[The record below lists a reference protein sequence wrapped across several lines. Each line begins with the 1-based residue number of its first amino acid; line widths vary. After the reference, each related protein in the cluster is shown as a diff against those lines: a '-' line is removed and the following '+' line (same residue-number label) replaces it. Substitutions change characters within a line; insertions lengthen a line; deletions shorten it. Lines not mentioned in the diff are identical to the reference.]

1 MINLLVIDPQPIVR
15 CGFKTFLS
23 EYDFLNVVYA
33 AEDLEEAMD
42 YMKSESVDVLI
53 SEMSFTNVSPINL
66 IKKVKSLNPDI
77 DVIFFT
83 TQDQQI
89 YSVPLLRAG
98 AIGYLS
104 KNIKASVMADAI
116 HKIKSYKLHIT
127 NNFNNELKLDLDI
140 EKPRNRFGTL
150 SSREIEVLKYLT
162 DGKRNIEIAKRLNIN
177 QKTVNTYKNRMMH
190 KLNVDNMFDL
200 YLQAKNMN
208 LV

>member
-1 MINLLVIDPQPIVR
+1 MINLLLIDPQPVVR

-23 EYDFLNVVYA
+23 DFDFLNVVYV
-33 AEDLEEAMD
+33 AEDINGAID
-42 YMKSESVDVLI
+42 FIKSNPVDVLI
-53 SEMSFTNVSPINL
+53 SEMTFSDISPVKL
-66 IKKVKSLNPDI
+66 IKKVKKTNPEI

-83 TQDQQI
+83 SQDQQI

-98 AIGYLS
+98 TTGFLS

-116 HKIKSYKLHIT
+116 HKIKSFKLHIT

-162 DGKRNIEIAKRLNIN
+162 DGKRNIEIAERLNIN

-190 KLNVDNMFDL
+190 KLKVDNMFDL

>member
-1 MINLLVIDPQPIVR
+1 MINLLLIDPQPVVR

-23 EYDFLNVVYA
+23 DFDFLNVVYV
-33 AEDLEEAMD
+33 AEDINGAID
-42 YMKSESVDVLI
+42 FIKSNPVDVLI
-53 SEMSFTNVSPINL
+53 SEMTFSDISPVKL
-66 IKKVKSLNPDI
+66 IKKVKKTNPEI

-83 TQDQQI
+83 SQDQQI

-98 AIGYLS
+98 ATGFLS

-116 HKIKSYKLHIT
+116 HKIKSFKLHIT

-140 EKPRNRFGTL
+140 EKPRIRFGTL

-162 DGKRNIEIAKRLNIN
+162 DGKRNIEIAERLNIN

-190 KLNVDNMFDL
+190 KLKVDNMFDL

>member
-1 MINLLVIDPQPIVR
+1 MINLLIIDPQPVVR

-23 EYDFLNVVYA
+23 DFDFLNVVCA
-33 AEDLEEAMD
+33 AEDVDEALA
-42 YMKSESVDVLI
+42 YINSNTVDVLI
-53 SEMSFTNVSPINL
+53 SEMSFSEISPVKL
-66 IKKVKSLNPDI
+66 IKKVKQLNPEI

-98 AIGYLS
+98 ATGFLS
-104 KNIKASVMADAI
+104 KNIKTSVIANAI

-127 NNFNNELKLDLDI
+127 NNYNNELKLDLDI
-140 EKPRNRFGTL
+140 DKPRNRFGTL

-162 DGKRNIEIAKRLNIN
+162 DGKRNIEIAERLNIN

-190 KLNVDNMFDL
+190 KLNVNNMFDL
-200 YLQAKNMN
+200 YLQAKNMD

>member
-190 KLNVDNMFDL
+190 KLNVDNMFNL

>member
-1 MINLLVIDPQPIVR
+1 MINLLVIDPQPIFR

-104 KNIKASVMADAI
+104 KNIKTSVMADAI

-177 QKTVNTYKNRMMH
+177 QKTVNTYKNRIMH

-200 YLQAKNMN
+200 YLQSKNMN

>member
-1 MINLLVIDPQPIVR
+1 MINLLLINPQPVVR
-15 CGFKTFLS
+15 CGFEAFLS
-23 EYDFLNVVYA
+23 DFDFLNVVYVT
-33 AEDLEEAMD
+33 EDINGAID
-42 YMKSESVDVLI
+42 FIKSNPVDVLI
-53 SEMSFTNVSPINL
+53 SEMTFSDISPIKL
-66 IKKVKSLNPDI
+66 IKKIKKTNPEI

-83 TQDQQI
+83 SQDQQI

-98 AIGYLS
+98 SAGFLS

-116 HKIKSYKLHIT
+116 HKIKSFKLHIT
-127 NNFNNELKLDLDI
+127 NNFNNELNLDFDK
-140 EKPRNRFGTL
+140 ERPRNRFGTL

-162 DGKRNIEIAKRLNIN
+162 DGKRNIEIAERLNIN

-190 KLNVDNMFDL
+190 KLKVDNMFDL

>member
-83 TQDQQI
+83 IQDQQI

>member
-190 KLNVDNMFDL
+190 KLNGDNMFDL

>member
-177 QKTVNTYKNRMMH
+177 QKTVNTYKKRMMH

>member
-162 DGKRNIEIAKRLNIN
+162 DGKRNIKIAKRLNIN

>member
-77 DVIFFT
+77 DVSFFT

-98 AIGYLS
+98 AIGYLY

-140 EKPRNRFGTL
+140 EIPRNRFGTL

-190 KLNVDNMFDL
+190 KLNGDNMFDL

>member
-53 SEMSFTNVSPINL
+53 SEMSFTNISPINL

-104 KNIKASVMADAI
+104 KNIKTSVMADAI

>member
-53 SEMSFTNVSPINL
+53 SEMSFTNISPINL

-104 KNIKASVMADAI
+104 KNIKTSVMADAI

-140 EKPRNRFGTL
+140 EKPKNRFGTL

>member
-1 MINLLVIDPQPIVR
+1 MINLLIIDPQPVVR
-15 CGFKTFLS
+15 RGFKTFLS
-23 EYDFLNVVYA
+23 DFDFLNVVYA
-33 AEDLEEAMD
+33 AEDVDEALA
-42 YMKSESVDVLI
+42 YINSNAVDVLI
-53 SEMSFTNVSPINL
+53 SEMSFSEISPMKL
-66 IKKVKSLNPDI
+66 IKKVKQLNPEI

-98 AIGYLS
+98 ATGFLS
-104 KNIKASVMADAI
+104 KNIKASLMADAI

-127 NNFNNELKLDLDI
+127 NNYNNELKLDLDI
-140 EKPRNRFGTL
+140 DKPRNRFGTL

-162 DGKRNIEIAKRLNIN
+162 DGKRNIEIAERLNIN

-190 KLNVDNMFDL
+190 KLNVNNMFDL
-200 YLQAKNMN
+200 YLQAKNMD

>member
-1 MINLLVIDPQPIVR
+1 MINLLLIDPQPVVR

-23 EYDFLNVVYA
+23 DFDFLNVVYV
-33 AEDLEEAMD
+33 AEDINGAID
-42 YMKSESVDVLI
+42 FIKSNPVDVLI
-53 SEMSFTNVSPINL
+53 SEMTFSDISPVKL
-66 IKKVKSLNPDI
+66 IKKVKKTNPEI

-83 TQDQQI
+83 SQDQQI

-98 AIGYLS
+98 TTGFLS

-116 HKIKSYKLHIT
+116 HKIKSFKLHIT

-162 DGKRNIEIAKRLNIN
+162 DGKRNIEIAERLNIN

-190 KLNVDNMFDL
+190 KLKVDNMFDL
-200 YLQAKNMN
+200 YLQVKNMN

>member
-1 MINLLVIDPQPIVR
+1 MINLLVINPQPIVR

>member
-98 AIGYLS
+98 TIGYLS

-116 HKIKSYKLHIT
+116 HKIKYYKLHIT

-177 QKTVNTYKNRMMH
+177 QKTVNNYKNRMMH

>member
-42 YMKSESVDVLI
+42 YMKPESVDVLI

>member
-1 MINLLVIDPQPIVR
+1 MINLLLIDPQPVVR

-23 EYDFLNVVYA
+23 DFDFLNVVYV
-33 AEDLEEAMD
+33 AEDINGAID
-42 YMKSESVDVLI
+42 FIKSNPVDVLI
-53 SEMSFTNVSPINL
+53 SEMTFSDISPVKL
-66 IKKVKSLNPDI
+66 IKKVKKTNPEI
-77 DVIFFT
+77 DMIFFT
-83 TQDQQI
+83 SQDQQI

-98 AIGYLS
+98 ATGFLS

-116 HKIKSYKLHIT
+116 HKIKSFKLHIT

-140 EKPRNRFGTL
+140 EKPRNRFRTL

-162 DGKRNIEIAKRLNIN
+162 DGKRNIEIAERLNIN

-190 KLNVDNMFDL
+190 KLKVDNMFDL

>member
-83 TQDQQI
+83 SQDQQI